1 MEEKNLFELWNDK
14 ELPEEIQK
22 EVDGFASAKY
32 DSTNA
37 EKIFRAG
44 FIVGLNNN
52 RYKKIMGI
60 EEQGAGYGIKAIKRS
75 GNRNLEAG

>member
-1 MEEKNLFELWNDK
+1 MNKKNLFELWNDK

-22 EVDGFASAKY
+22 EVDGFANAKY
-32 DSTNA
+32 TTNA

-44 FIVGLNNN
+44 FIIGLNNN

-60 EEQGAGYGIKAIKRS
+60 EE
-75 GNRNLEAG
+75 

>member
-1 MEEKNLFELWNDK
+1 MRSEVSRNRIGAEYGKNLFELWNDK

-22 EVDGFASAKY
+22 EVDGFANAKY
-32 DSTNA
+32 ATNA

-44 FIVGLNNN
+44 FIIGLNNN

-60 EEQGAGYGIKAIKRS
+60 EE
-75 GNRNLEAG
+75 

>member
-1 MEEKNLFELWNDK
+1 MNEKNLFELWNDK

-22 EVDGFASAKY
+22 EVDGFANAKY
-32 DSTNA
+32 VSTNA

-44 FIVGLNNN
+44 FIIGLNNN

-60 EEQGAGYGIKAIKRS
+60 EE
-75 GNRNLEAG
+75 

>member
-1 MEEKNLFELWNDK
+1 MKNMMNITADAMVGIKGGQNMNEKNLFELWNDK

-22 EVDGFASAKY
+22 EVDGFANAKY
-32 DSTNA
+32 VTNA

-44 FIVGLNNN
+44 FIIGLNNN

-60 EEQGAGYGIKAIKRS
+60 EE
-75 GNRNLEAG
+75 

>member
-60 EEQGAGYGIKAIKRS
+60 EE
-75 GNRNLEAG
+75 

>member
-1 MEEKNLFELWNDK
+1 MNEKNLFELWNDK

-22 EVDGFASAKY
+22 EVDGFANAKY
-32 DSTNA
+32 ATNA

-44 FIVGLNNN
+44 FIIGLSLHNN

-60 EEQGAGYGIKAIKRS
+60 EE
-75 GNRNLEAG
+75 